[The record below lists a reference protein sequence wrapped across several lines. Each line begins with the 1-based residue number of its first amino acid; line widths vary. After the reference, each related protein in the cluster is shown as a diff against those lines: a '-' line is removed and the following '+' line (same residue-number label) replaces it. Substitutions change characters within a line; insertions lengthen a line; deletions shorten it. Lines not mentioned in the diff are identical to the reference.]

1 MSNIPFIKKISYA
14 SADAAGQLI
23 FAVVS
28 NYLLYFYTDVFG
40 LSVGIA
46 GTILLIAR
54 FVDAIDTPVWGIVL
68 DKTNSRWGK
77 SRPWFLWL
85 CVPFAT
91 FGVLTFLTPNL
102 SGAAKILYAGGTYII
117 SGILYTGINT
127 PLTSILASLTPVPRE
142 RVMLTTYRM
151 IGSKAGV
158 LLVNA
163 SALPLVAW
171 FGHGNDRQGFMLTMP
186 VFAAGSILL
195 YLLAFRNLKEVV
207 KVESKSLPIRSSFGA
222 IRGNWPWIIIFSSS
236 LCFWIAFIS
245 KVSSVIYFFTYT
257 MGRKDL
263 VPLVNS
269 LDVVSLTSIVC
280 LSWLCKFRSK
290 TTLWALGLAGG
301 VIGQLI
307 VLVGAHHGSLPLVMT
322 GWIFGIIT
330 CGIAMTLPFSL
341 LSDSVDYGEWKT
353 GIRAAG
359 LLTAIGAAFCLK
371 AGAGIGGALPA
382 WIMGAFG
389 YVPNTIQTSR
399 ALVGIEI
406 GFVWL
411 PVIFFTLAI
420 IPVLFYKR
428 YELMEPQIHSD
439 LETRRHSS
447 AQAASATM
455 GIPGEP

>member
-54 FVDAIDTPVWGIVL
+54 FVDAIDTPIWGIVL

-222 IRGNWPWIIIFSSS
+222 IRGNWPWIIIFASS

-245 KVSSVIYFFTYT
+245 KVSSVIYFFTLHD
-257 MGRKDL
+257 GPER
-263 VPLVNS
+263 
-269 LDVVSLTSIVC
+269 
-280 LSWLCKFRSK
+280 
-290 TTLWALGLAGG
+290 
-301 VIGQLI
+301 
-307 VLVGAHHGSLPLVMT
+307 
-322 GWIFGIIT
+322 
-330 CGIAMTLPFSL
+330 
-341 LSDSVDYGEWKT
+341 
-353 GIRAAG
+353 
-359 LLTAIGAAFCLK
+359 
-371 AGAGIGGALPA
+371 
-382 WIMGAFG
+382 
-389 YVPNTIQTSR
+389 SR
-399 ALVGIEI
+399 AVGEQL
-406 GFVWL
+406 GCCVPYL
-411 PVIFFTLAI
+411 NRLSVLA
-420 IPVLFYKR
+420 L
-428 YELMEPQIHSD
+428 
-439 LETRRHSS
+439 
-447 AQAASATM
+447 
-455 GIPGEP
+455 